1 MMKKRQKGT
10 IYNKNVTAV
19 KAYTHTPHT
28 HTHKPTTNQKP
39 GTKYTQEKKISLKS
53 IEKMIKNKSQV

>member
-10 IYNKNVTAV
+10 IYNKNVTKSSAH
-19 KAYTHTPHT
+19 THTHTHT

-39 GTKYTQEKKISLKS
+39 GTKYMQEKKTF
-53 IEKMIKNKSQV
+53 

>member
-10 IYNKNVTAV
+10 IYNKNVTKSSA
-19 KAYTHTPHT
+19 HT

-39 GTKYTQEKKISLKS
+39 GTKYMQEKKPL
-53 IEKMIKNKSQV
+53 

>member
-10 IYNKNVTAV
+10 IYNRNITKSSA
-19 KAYTHTPHT
+19 

-39 GTKYTQEKKISLKS
+39 GTKYVQEKILF
-53 IEKMIKNKSQV
+53 EEHREND